1 MDVTTAWIG
10 SIGEV
15 SRAFDAL
22 LKGIGYDGAGT
33 LLQPPGEWLRA
44 YQRATHYFRALDIH
58 EPPPH
63 LLACAVV
70 ERALHRAAQHR
81 NNVSPLWLA
90 MEEVH
95 TLLWEQVRRPDG
107 PSAST
112 LGPDSVSWRV
122 AASLVWGR
130 TRAPVGTNRNTDP
143 APPPRPEHL
152 RPLPDP
158 LPAPM
163 APQSFELFSLRRLLD
178 VIAGRAPRPGFG
190 IIRKRRHA

>member
-15 SRAFDAL
+15 GRAFDAL
-22 LKGIGYDGAGT
+22 LKGIAHDGAGT
-33 LLQPPGEWLRA
+33 LLQPLGEWLRA

-70 ERALHRAAQHR
+70 ERALHRAVTYR
-81 NNVSPLWLA
+81 NNVSPLRLA

-95 TLLWEQVRRPDG
+95 TLLWEQVRQPDG
-107 PSAST
+107 SAAPA

-122 AASLVWGR
+122 AASLVE
-130 TRAPVGTNRNTDP
+130 RAARPSVGTNTNP
-143 APPPRPEHL
+143 ATPPRPEHM

-158 LPAPM
+158 FPAPM
-163 APQSFELFSLRRLLD
+163 APQSFEPFSLRRMLD
-178 VIAGRAPRPGFG
+178 VIAGRAPRPAFG
-190 IIRKRRHA
+190 IIGKRRDA

>member
-1 MDVTTAWIG
+1 MDLTTAWIG
-10 SIGEV
+10 HIGEV
-15 SRAFDAL
+15 GRALDVL
-22 LKGIGYDGAGT
+22 LRGIGHDGTGA
-33 LLQPPGEWLRA
+33 LLQPLGEWLRA

-70 ERALHRAAQHR
+70 ERALHRAAGQR

-95 TLLWEQVRRPDG
+95 TLLWEQVRRPDDS
-107 PSAST
+107 SASA

-122 AASLVWGR
+122 AASLDEAK
-130 TRAPVGTNRNTDP
+130 APVPVGVGIP
-143 APPPRPEHL
+143 SRPEHL

-163 APQSFELFSLRRLLD
+163 ASQSFELFSLRRLLD
-178 VIAGRAPRPGFG
+178 VIAGRAPRPAFG
-190 IIRKRRHA
+190 IVGKRRDA

>member
-10 SIGEV
+10 HIGEV
-15 SRAFDAL
+15 SRAFDVL
-22 LKGIGYDGAGT
+22 LKGIGHDGAGT

-70 ERALHRAAQHR
+70 QRALHRAARHR

-95 TLLWEQVRRPDG
+95 TFLCEQVRRPDG
-107 PSAST
+107 SPASA

-122 AASLVWGR
+122 AASLDEG
-130 TRAPVGTNRNTDP
+130 RAPVLAGTP
-143 APPPRPEHL
+143 SRPEHL

-178 VIAGRAPRPGFG
+178 VIAGRAPRPALG
-190 IIRKRRHA
+190 IVGKRRGA

>member
-1 MDVTTAWIG
+1 MDLTTGWIG
-10 SIGEV
+10 HLGEV
-15 SRAFDAL
+15 GRAVDVL
-22 LKGIGYDGAGT
+22 LKGIGHDGAGT
-33 LLQPPGEWLRA
+33 LLQPLGEWLRA

-70 ERALHRAAQHR
+70 ERALHRATKHR

-107 PSAST
+107 SSASA
-112 LGPDSVSWRV
+112 LGPDSISWRV
-122 AASLVWGR
+122 AASLDEG
-130 TRAPVGTNRNTDP
+130 RAPVLVEVP
-143 APPPRPEHL
+143 SRPERL
-152 RPLPDP
+152 KPLPDP

-163 APQSFELFSLRRLLD
+163 APQSFELLSLRRLLD
-178 VIAGRAPRPGFG
+178 VIAGRAPRPAFG
-190 IIRKRRHA
+190 IVGKRRDA